1 MNEPSKDTL
10 NSYVYQIL
18 RQKRGWLTPYVICAT
33 LQLCRNTLV
42 SDSSVTARLRDL
54 RKSRYGGH
62 SIVKRR
68 KEGSR
73 SFEYRLEGK

>member
-10 NSYVYQIL
+10 NSYVYQYL
-18 RQKRGWLTPYVICAT
+18 KERGWLTPSH
-33 LQLCRNTLV
+33 LCLLIRYRYFVMV

-54 RKSRYGGH
+54 RKERYGGH

-73 SFEYRLEGK
+73 AYEYRLEGK